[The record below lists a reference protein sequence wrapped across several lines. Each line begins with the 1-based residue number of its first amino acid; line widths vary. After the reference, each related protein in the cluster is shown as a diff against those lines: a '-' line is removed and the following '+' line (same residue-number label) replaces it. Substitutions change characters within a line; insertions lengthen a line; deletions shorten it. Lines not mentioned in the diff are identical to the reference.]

1 MPLPSTGSIAT
12 SQVNTE
18 LSRPAQQFLKFSD
31 PSVRL
36 LFQRETGS
44 VNLGSGR
51 GKDKANIFKTVWY
64 GNVNP
69 NRSTGQQAGGNFWFT
84 VPPLIYNVRI
94 RAVGGGGGA
103 AAMWGFFGRR
113 TQGAHVGGP
122 GGGIIT
128 TFNVEPGDLIYGVYG
143 AAGGSG
149 YWNGSYGVGTGASG
163 SATVITWRRAINNVD
178 KTVAICD
185 AGPNAYFIPESG
197 YYDYD
202 GNYIVTQSQ
211 AFTSGVGTAA
221 LYHGS
226 GSTYAGTIGSIY
238 GGSDGGPGYDP
249 WGYYLSGYG
258 NRLGTPALSAP
269 SNLGGTYWNF
279 LGVGQTNGW
288 VSIEYPAVL

>member
-1 MPLPSTGSIAT
+1 MPLPSTGSIST

-51 GKDKANIFKTVWY
+51 GKNKANIFKSVWY
-64 GNVNP
+64 GNGTP
-69 NRSTGQQAGGNFWFT
+69 NRSTGQQAGASFSFT
-84 VPPLIYNVRI
+84 VPALIYNVRI

-122 GGGIIT
+122 GGGVIT
-128 TFNVEPGDLIYGVYG
+128 TFNVEPGDVIYGAYG
-143 AAGGSG
+143 AAGGAG
-149 YWNGSYGVGTGASG
+149 YWNGSYGVGTGAAG
-163 SATVITWRRAINNVD
+163 SATTIYWRRAINNAVT
-178 KTVAICD
+178 TVAICN
-185 AGPNAYFIPESG
+185 AGPNAYLVPATYGSDAEG
-197 YYDYD
+197 YTYVITDQY
-202 GNYIVTQSQ
+202 
-211 AFTSGVGTAA
+211 FTSGVGTAA

-226 GSTYAGTIGSIY
+226 GSTYVGTIGSTY
-238 GGSDGGPGYDP
+238 QGYDGGPGYDP
-249 WGYYLSGYG
+249 WGYYIAGYG
-258 NRLGTPALSAP
+258 NRLGTPALYAP
-269 SNLGGTYWNF
+269 SNLGGSYWNF

-288 VSIEYPAVL
+288 VSIEYPASL